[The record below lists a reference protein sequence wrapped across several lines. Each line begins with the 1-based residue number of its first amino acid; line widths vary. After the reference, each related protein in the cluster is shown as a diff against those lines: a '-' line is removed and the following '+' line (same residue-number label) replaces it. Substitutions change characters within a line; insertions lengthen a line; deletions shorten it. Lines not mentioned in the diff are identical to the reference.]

1 MSEIW
6 TYWVTWNESSNL
18 QIPDRSSVSLMIRR
32 SDNTGKDGSMYKILS
47 ATFETLCGFKT
58 WGSGQWVIGS
68 YGTTGTIGE
77 NTSTHNVSNVSF
89 SANASILNVGASAV
103 STYLTRGSNSGQTIF
118 VYGST
123 GASPAFKIYV
133 EVEEKYS
140 ASTISGGDAEFG
152 SSSRVTISNQYIA
165 ELNHKVRWT
174 IGNQSSGWKSVG
186 ANVSSASFEIPST
199 SAWLSQCANSTS
211 TSGTIEVNTYKGST
225 QIGSTY
231 SKLFT
236 AIVPSSVKPSI
247 GSITCT
253 IKDPNVGIP
262 GTYIQNTTGVYIQL
276 NNVSPGAG
284 ATINAVSDN
293 FPISANVEET
303 YVFDT
308 ANYRYTVN
316 RLANGGEITFSVS
329 VIDSRGRRSDTVT
342 ATISVMEYA
351 LPAITAATAYRC
363 RQNGIADEEGTYA
376 AIRIV
381 ASYTSGSGN
390 TMVINSTYY
399 RSDTPESQITAQ
411 SNMTSGETYIIGNG
425 NLDPSYAYLIRFTVT
440 DSLGNNVIKNVNVQS
455 SSYAIHVKNGGTG
468 VAFGKTS
475 EIANSVEINEGWDLY
490 YRGVKVVPVIFSQ
503 QQPSN
508 PFDGLVWLEPKS

>member
-1 MSEIW
+1 MANTNMNRQVINIRGTAGVGDIS
-6 TYWVTWNESSNL
+6 NEVLRRWSDKGYDMAVKEGNY
-18 QIPDRSSVSLMIRR
+18 DRSREHLNFEVVKG
-32 SDNTGKDGSMYKILS
+32 GKVVAVDKSRPLDKRMAEML
-47 ATFETLCGFKT
+47 
-58 WGSGQWVIGS
+58 
-68 YGTTGTIGE
+68 
-77 NTSTHNVSNVSF
+77 
-89 SANASILNVGASAV
+89 AS
-103 STYLTRGSNSGQTIF
+103 RG
-118 VYGST
+118 
-123 GASPAFKIYV
+123 
-133 EVEEKYS
+133 
-140 ASTISGGDAEFG
+140 
-152 SSSRVTISNQYIA
+152 
-165 ELNHKVRWT
+165 
-174 IGNQSSGWKSVG
+174 
-186 ANVSSASFEIPST
+186 
-199 SAWLSQCANSTS
+199 
-211 TSGTIEVNTYKGST
+211 
-225 QIGSTY
+225 
-231 SKLFT
+231 
-236 AIVPSSVKPSI
+236 
-247 GSITCT
+247 
-253 IKDPNVGIP
+253 IKDPNIGIP
-262 GTYIQNTTGVYIQL
+262 GTYIQNTTGAYIQL
-276 NNVSPGAG
+276 NNVSPGTG
-284 ATINAVSDN
+284 ASIPASSES

-303 YVFDT
+303 YVFDA

-363 RQNGIADEEGTYA
+363 RLDGIADEEGTYA

-390 TMVINSTYY
+390 TLVINSTYY

-411 SNMTSGETYIIGNG
+411 SHMTSGETYIIGNG

>member
-1 MSEIW
+1 MAETWRYGVYWGLSNNAQLPDSEP
-6 TYWVTWNESSNL
+6 
-18 QIPDRSSVSLMIRR
+18 IPITIRR
-32 SDNTGKDGSMYKILS
+32 ITNTDKDGSFYKIANS
-47 ATFETLCGFKT
+47 VGSIWSNVSIKT
-58 WGSGQWVIGS
+58 WGTGGLNIGS
-68 YGTTGTIGE
+68 YGKTADLGANSSAHTF
-77 NTSTHNVSNVSF
+77 NVNLTDISSSILSVGSGGVSA
-89 SANASILNVGASAV
+89 SLTRTNAS
-103 STYLTRGSNSGQTIF
+103 QTIYI
-118 VYGST
+118 YGTSS
-123 GASPAFKIYV
+123 SPFIEFDISV
-133 EVEEKYS
+133 EYKYS
-140 ASTISGGDAEFG
+140 ASTFTGGNADFG
-152 SSSRVTISNQYIA
+152 GTSTITIRNTYVSELKHTVIWTCGTQTGSVTTGVGASTA
-165 ELNHKVRWT
+165 SFSVP
-174 IGNQSSGWKSVG
+174 SGWMSQ
-186 ANVSSASFEIPST
+186 APNSASAS
-199 SAWLSQCANSTS
+199 C
-211 TSGTIEVNTYKGST
+211 TIEVRTYRGST
-225 QIGSTY
+225 LIGNATTGNCTLS
-231 SKLFT
+231 
-236 AIVPSSVKPSI
+236 VPSSVKPSI
-247 GSITCT
+247 GSITCS
-253 IKDPNVGIP
+253 IKDPNIGIP
-262 GTYIQNTTGVYIQL
+262 GTYIQNTTGAYIQL
-276 NNVSPGAG
+276 NNVSPGTG
-284 ATINAVSDN
+284 ASIPASSES

-303 YVFDT
+303 YVFDA

-363 RQNGIADEEGTYA
+363 RLDGIADEEGTYA

-390 TMVINSTYY
+390 TLVINSTYY

-411 SNMTSGETYIIGNG
+411 SHMTSGETYIIGNG